1 MVKLLKFVIFVSLIF
16 MDVNAYCQQES
27 DSKIMLS
34 KKTFGFQVGTGY
46 FQNVRMNLFNFDQQL
61 LATSD
66 DLVPVNLKVN
76 FSYYFIPSLAIRFS
90 SGYGFSKQK
99 NASEIDYGE
108 IDVQNL
114 KSHESSTFSAAGFP
128 TEAALIFKTP
138 FDARAT
144 MFFHL
149 GIGIGYYVYNYQ
161 AEGKFRELTSKTNE
175 KIIAEEY
182 ANPQMTLSG
191 GAQFFIMG
199 LEININ
205 SRLSA
210 LLEVTKV
217 GWSLMTL
224 TQDILKQD
232 VESGKITNERKYGFS
247 RQDYTVK
254 NGFEDLAVSLG
265 LNWNL

>member
-1 MVKLLKFVIFVSLIF
+1 MLKLLKFVTILSLIF
-16 MDVNAYCQQES
+16 MNINSYSQQES

-34 KKTFGFQVGTGY
+34 KKTFGFRVGTGY

-76 FSYYFIPSLAIRFS
+76 FSYYFIPSLAVRFS

-99 NASEIDYGE
+99 NTNEIDYGK
-108 IDVQNL
+108 IDLQNL
-114 KSHESSTFSAAGFP
+114 KLNESSTFSAAGFP

-138 FDARAT
+138 FDARAN

-149 GIGIGYYVYNYQ
+149 GIGFGYYAYNYQ
-161 AEGKFRELTSKTNE
+161 AEGKFQKLTSKTSE
-175 KIIAEEY
+175 KIVTEKYI
-182 ANPQMTLSG
+182 NPQMTLSG

-199 LEININ
+199 LEMNIN
-205 SRLSA
+205 PRVSA
-210 LLEVTKV
+210 LLEVSKI
-217 GWSLMTL
+217 GWSLMIL

-232 VESGKITNERKYGFS
+232 VESGEITNERKYGYS
-247 RQDYTVK
+247 RQDYAVK
-254 NGFEDLAVSLG
+254 NGLEDIAISLG